1 MYYLYKKSKRVQL
14 PEFHYR
20 FKDFEEFYDL
30 TTFVRVSIFG
40 AYYINI
46 VSDDYASIV
55 NFIESSDSYKDM
67 FVYIEV
73 NESLLKYIQLAKPGV
88 SLLTGQ
94 SNYEMFKD
102 LIGKHGILFEKN
114 VFDKLYYA
122 IGHSYEEMEEALI
135 LIKDTYPTEKQ
146 ISLDHINKL
155 FVIDTLTYPRS
166 VLIMYLRLDRGR
178 ERNLEKSV
186 EYFGNDIVLY
196 SMRKTLR
203 KFLKEKI
210 AYIKSGNGSYL
221 IKTIPITN
229 LMNMLR
235 VLDYERMGF
244 MEIKTIMQLYEK
256 GVSTYDFVH
265 GESNSCYDAEF
276 NTFG

>member
-1 MYYLYKKSKRVQL
+1 MYYLYKKSKKVQL

-20 FKDFEEFYDL
+20 FKGFDEFYEL
-30 TTFVRVSIFG
+30 TTYVRVTIFG

-46 VSDDYASIV
+46 VTDDYNGIV
-55 NFIESSDSYKDM
+55 NFIDSSDSYKDM
-67 FVYIEV
+67 FIYIEV

-88 SLLTGQ
+88 SLLSGQ

-102 LIGKHGILFEKN
+102 LISKHGILFDKN
-114 VFDKLYYA
+114 VVDKMYYA

-135 LIKDTYPTEKQ
+135 LLKDTYPTEKT
-146 ISLDHINKL
+146 ITLDHISRL
-155 FVIDTLTYPRS
+155 FVVDTLTYPRS

-178 ERNLEKSV
+178 ERNLEKSI

-203 KFLKEKI
+203 KFLKEKV

-229 LMNMLR
+229 MINMLR
-235 VLDYERMGF
+235 ALDYERMGF
-244 MEIKTIMQLYEK
+244 MEIKTIMEFYEK
-256 GVSTYDFVH
+256 GVTIYDFVH

-276 NTFG
+276 DPFG